1 MEIVIDSLQDDPAFD
16 AQLASANA
24 LIALVL
30 RFQLERVLCDLPSES
45 S

>member
-1 MEIVIDSLQDDPAFD
+1 LPLRLPQIMEIVIDSLQDDPAFD

-30 RFQLERVLCDLPSES
+30 
-45 S
+45 